1 MKHTFSGLLEDKTA
15 SSKIRW
21 RVRVQGTDRK
31 IQIPCGPDE
40 PGFHEHYHAAR
51 AGDRLETVKKKT
63 VKAGTLDQLC
73 DKYLEALDA
82 KVVAG
87 LSSPLTLKGHRHL
100 LGKACEVRDP
110 NGNRAG
116 ALDADLPEEA
126 FTAMQDSF
134 GSRTGAAD
142 NCVKAL
148 RAAYRWGSKR
158 GFPRASEVFNVEKV
172 HTNRGGATPWTVA
185 DMRKFLAFHGRGT
198 TARLWF
204 LLSLNTL
211 PRISDVF
218 TFGPDNLTSIDGI
231 PTLSFQ
237 PSKEGSSKVSVPAL
251 AQFLDELE
259 RHTPRQTFI
268 ATKTGFPFSSS
279 EAMRNR
285 IQDWTRQAELPPGRT
300 QHGVRKGAA
309 HLLAAAGATQ
319 FEIMCLMSHT
329 EAKTSEI
336 YTKDVERAAM
346 SARAIA
352 HLGRLDLD
360 HASGS
365 LVQFDDKI
373 E

>member
-1 MKHTFSGLLEDKTA
+1 MKHTFPGLLKDKTA
-15 SSKIRW
+15 SGKVRW
-21 RVRVQGTDRK
+21 RVRVERSDRK
-31 IQIPCGPDE
+31 MQIPCGPGE

-51 AGDRLETVKKKT
+51 AGEKIETVKQKV

-73 DKYLEALDA
+73 EKYLENLEA
-82 KVVAG
+82 KVAAE
-87 LSSPLTLKGHRHL
+87 SSSSLTLKGHRHL

-116 ALDADLPEEA
+116 VLDAELPEEA
-126 FTAMQDSF
+126 FTAIQDSF
-134 GSRTGAAD
+134 GAKTGAAD

-158 GFPRASEVFNVEKV
+158 GFPKSSPVFHVEKV
-172 HTNRGGATPWTVA
+172 HTNRGGATPWTVT
-185 DMRKFLAFHGRGT
+185 DMRKFLAHHGPGT

-218 TFGPDNLTSIDGI
+218 TLGPDNLTSIDAI

-237 PSKEGSSKVSVPAL
+237 PTKKGSAKVAVPAL
-251 AQFLDELE
+251 AQLLEELE

-268 ATKTGFPFSSS
+268 ATKTGAPFASS

-285 IQDWTRQAELPPGRT
+285 IQDWTRQAGLPAGRT

-336 YTKDVERAAM
+336 YTKDVERAQM

-352 HLGRLDLD
+352 HLSNLNLD
-360 HASGS
+360 HAPKIV
-365 LVQFDDKI
+365 VQS